1 MASAPE
7 ILCFFRHKLSYCDM
21 IPCMDKSS
29 LIKYLQINQK
39 LEQIARDYPLALA
52 RLWAPHCHRWDGLG
66 SNSDRPR
73 GCGQPMQLIGNGL
86 FRCATCDIT
95 EKRTSQREA
104 ILNVLRHS
112 EAFLLSGG
120 NRSGKTESGAGM
132 LSVAFAAGSKEWWV
146 REWMQL
152 NNIPA
157 DLIPSEPSEVWVS
170 ALSYGDALT
179 YLRPKIEKYCP
190 VGTRFVRWKAQ
201 DRAHALLPNG
211 GKILSMSAESGREK
225 FQGGAVSL
233 VVLDEE
239 HPKDIFDESMLRC
252 IDKRGK
258 VVCTMT
264 PLKGITWVH
273 DVFIENPQIG
283 YGQYSISGL
292 DNPFVSS
299 VKMRKAIAHMSE
311 ASQRSRLFGE
321 FTNQQGLV
329 YLEFDRNIHVVES
342 FDIPDDWPR
351 DRAIDFGV
359 RNPFAC
365 LYFAHDERDDVLHV
379 YREYYQT
386 DKTSLENGRALNN
399 IAKRYNESYRW
410 TVADPESRDGR
421 MTLIRECGIE
431 NKPAP
436 KHIGVVE
443 TINWVKERLALD
455 IEGKPHIV
463 IHDNCRQ
470 LIREFRLYR
479 WAKSAKGDRPIKAND
494 HALDALRYQIAFLKR
509 WQMHQ

>member
-1 MASAPE
+1 MS
-7 ILCFFRHKLSYCDM
+7 ILDQCDNIEDM
-21 IPCMDKSS
+21 NKEH
-29 LIKYLQINQK
+29 LIKYLQVSNK
-39 LEQIARDYPLALA
+39 LETIAKEYPLAVA
-52 RLWAPHCHRWDGLG
+52 RLWIPYCHRWDGLA
-66 SNSDRPR
+66 SKSDRNR
-73 GCGQPMQLIGNGL
+73 GCGQPMTHIGNNV
-86 FRCATCDIT
+86 FQCKKCNIT
-95 EKRTSQREA
+95 EQRTSQREA
-104 ILNVLRHS
+104 ILSALRHT

-132 LSVAFAAGSKEWWV
+132 LSVAFAAGSGEWWV
-146 REWMQL
+146 KEWCEINQ
-152 NNIPA
+152 IPL
-157 DLIPSEPSEVWVS
+157 DLIPSKPSEVWVS

-190 VGTRFVRWKAQ
+190 KGTTFIRWKAQ

-225 FQGGAVSL
+225 FQGGSVSL

-252 IDKRGK
+252 IDLKGR

-283 YGQYSISGL
+283 YGACTITGL

-329 YLEFDRNIHVVES
+329 YQEFNRNIHVVES
-342 FDIPDDWPR
+342 FEIPDHWAK

-365 LYFAHDERDDVLHV
+365 LFFAHDERDDVIHV

-386 DKTSLENGRALNN
+386 EKTSLENGHALNN
-399 IAKRYNESYRW
+399 IARRYNESYRW

-421 MTLIRECGIE
+421 LTLSRECSIE
-431 NKPAP
+431 THPAP
-436 KHIGVVE
+436 KHLGVVE

-455 IEGKPHIV
+455 ASGKPHLV
-463 IHDNCRQ
+463 VHDNCKN
-470 LIREFRLYR
+470 LIREFRLYK
-479 WAKSAKGDRPIKAND
+479 WAQSDKGDRPIKAND
-494 HALDALRYQIAFLKR
+494 HALDALRYEIAFLKR
-509 WQMHQ
+509 WQLHQ

>member
-1 MASAPE
+1 MN
-7 ILCFFRHKLSYCDM
+7 KTG
-21 IPCMDKSS
+21 
-29 LIKYLQINQK
+29 LIKYLQVSQQ
-39 LEQIARDYPLALA
+39 LEEIARDYPLAVS
-52 RLWAPHCHRWDGLG
+52 RLWTPHCHRWDGL
-66 SNSDRPR
+66 SKKSDRVR
-73 GCGQPMQLIGNGL
+73 GCGQAMNHIGNSIYHCP
-86 FRCATCDIT
+86 RCDIT
-95 EKRTSQREA
+95 ERRTSQRQA
-104 ILNVLRHS
+104 MIQALSHS

-132 LSVAFAAGSKEWWV
+132 LSVAFAAGTDEWWV
-146 REWMQL
+146 REWANL
-152 NNIPA
+152 NEIPL
-157 DLIPSEPSEVWVS
+157 DLLPSKPSEVWVS

-190 VGTRFVRWKAQ
+190 VNTRFIRWKAQ
-201 DRAHALLPNG
+201 DRAHVLLPNG

-252 IDKRGK
+252 IDLKGK

-283 YGQYSISGL
+283 YGSYSISGL
-292 DNPFVSS
+292 DNPYVSS

-329 YLEFDRNIHVVES
+329 YQEFDRNIHVIES
-342 FDIPDDWPR
+342 FEIPDDWPR

-365 LYFAHDERDDVLHV
+365 LYFAHDERDDTIHV
-379 YREYYQT
+379 YREYYMT
-386 DKTSLENGRALNN
+386 EKTTLENGRALNN
-399 IAKRYNESYRW
+399 IARQYNEEYRW

-421 MTLIRECGIE
+421 LTLTRECDIE

-455 IEGKPHIV
+455 SEGRPHLL
-463 IHDNCRQ
+463 IHDCCRQ
-470 LIREFRLYR
+470 LIREFRLYK
-479 WAKSAKGDRPIKAND
+479 WAKSDKGDRPIKAND

-509 WQMHQ
+509 WQLHQ